1 MKISFLLQNLLQN
14 VRENLVLSEKI
25 SIVSEK
31 ILIES
36 EKILVV
42 SGKILVVREKI
53 LVLREK
59 NYKRPSGKREN
70 SQFSK

>member
-14 VRENLVLSEKI
+14 VRENLIVSEKI

-42 SGKILVVREKI
+42 SGKILVVREK
-53 LVLREK
+53 
-59 NYKRPSGKREN
+59 NYKRPLGKREN